1 MAEMNNQFTMELPDG
16 WEDRTAYTFMGQE
29 ENGVQHL
36 VTLTIDR
43 KIQDDNLKFYARDRI
58 DILANT
64 LQGMEIL
71 KEEERTLENGMRV
84 FEMACKWVPLDGKL
98 LFQRH
103 YYMIIDRVG
112 YIFSGTFS
120 KQSMKTIGVDVE
132 RMISSFKPMIP
143 ETLG

>member
-1 MAEMNNQFTMELPDG
+1 MAEMNNQFTMEIPDG
-16 WEDRTAYTFMGQE
+16 WEDRTAYTFMGPE

-43 KIQDDNLKFYARDRI
+43 KMQDDNLKFYARDRI
-58 DILANT
+58 DVMANT

-84 FEMACKWVPLDGKL
+84 YEMACKWVPVDGKV

-103 YYMIIDRVG
+103 YYMIIGRVG

-132 RMISSFKPMIP
+132 RMISSFKPTVAAV
-143 ETLG
+143 EG